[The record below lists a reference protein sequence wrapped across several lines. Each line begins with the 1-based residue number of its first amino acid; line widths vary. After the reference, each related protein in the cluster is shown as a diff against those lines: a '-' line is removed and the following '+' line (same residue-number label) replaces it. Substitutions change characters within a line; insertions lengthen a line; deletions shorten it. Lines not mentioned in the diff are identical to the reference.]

1 MMDSS
6 VATYGEENRLWTG
19 DEARA
24 YARIAAIPALL
35 AARAGDWKEV
45 RDRIARASSAASL
58 VVVASTPSR

>member
-1 MMDSS
+1 MMDRS

-35 AARAGDWKEV
+35 AARAGD
-45 RDRIARASSAASL
+45 RS
-58 VVVASTPSR
+58 